1 MGRCNSATAIE
12 FMSSSKPRS
21 PRSIPLSS
29 PLIRDHLANER
40 TYQSWMRSAI
50 ALIGFG
56 VIIVRLQIG
65 RPASVL
71 PGNGW
76 KLGLLFALAGL
87 LTLFLS
93 IQHYFLVRDSI
104 EKDTYQPADPLV
116 VLFSA
121 TVLALGVGVLYYV
134 FAIPFEFSSQLLIE

>member
-1 MGRCNSATAIE
+1 MP
-12 FMSSSKPRS
+12 SSKPRTS
-21 PRSIPLSS
+21 RSISLSS

-56 VIIVRLQIG
+56 VIIVRLQIA

-104 EKDTYQPADPLV
+104 EQDTYHPADALI

-121 TVLALGVGVLYYV
+121 TVLALSVGVLYYV